1 MCVWQAPLI
10 GFVTVTIRSFFKF
23 YWILYCDVM
32 LMMGSQ
38 NHGRLIF
45 SLQVLLMVNF
55 RLVPDS
61 HCKGSPR
68 SVGAENKMMNNN
80 QDEVADE
87 FMKIMILIMMTLMV
101 ISCKL

>member
-1 MCVWQAPLI
+1 
-10 GFVTVTIRSFFKF
+10 
-23 YWILYCDVM
+23 
-32 LMMGSQ
+32 
-38 NHGRLIF
+38 
-45 SLQVLLMVNF
+45 MVNF

-101 ISCKL
+101 ISCKLFKGTLLTITCGKTGGWGNIYFAVVFLITMIATMHYNGC